1 MAAYVSERCGLSAAL
16 IDMGYEPEDWMGL
29 RREVLTSSLPDR
41 DELLA
46 IIDSP
51 PGARC
56 QACPHAPGLSR
67 E

>member
-1 MAAYVSERCGLSAAL
+1 
-16 IDMGYEPEDWMGL
+16 MGYEPEDWMGL
-29 RREVLTSSLPDR
+29 RREVLASSLPDR